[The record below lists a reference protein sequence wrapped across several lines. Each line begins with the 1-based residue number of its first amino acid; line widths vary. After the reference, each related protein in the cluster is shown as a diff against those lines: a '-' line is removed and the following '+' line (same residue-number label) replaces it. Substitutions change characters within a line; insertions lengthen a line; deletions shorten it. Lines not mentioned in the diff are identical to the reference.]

1 MAIRF
6 KKLLRTKTLWMTIFT
21 MSLLTDAIQ
30 KHDKYSLPYNMSL
43 LMAISIHRHGDR
55 IISNFFFLLN
65 VALNKT
71 KKSIAMDLHI
81 LQLTFI

>member
-1 MAIRF
+1 MAIRS

-21 MSLLTDAIQ
+21 MSLPIDAIQ
-30 KHDKYSLPYNMSL
+30 KHDKYFLPYNMSL
-43 LMAISIHRHGDR
+43 LMVISIRRHGDQ

-71 KKSIAMDLHI
+71 KKFIVMDLHI
-81 LQLTFI
+81 SQLTFI